1 MLFNNNLLNILN
13 KLNLIEY
20 IEKIKLL
27 NNQYELKDF
36 ESNNNIDIN
45 KFKSFYE
52 NNKIEF
58 DKFINEYIEYYNLN
72 IKLYKNEINFTKIK
86 TDFLQKYINIIQ
98 YLKKYELLNINN
110 N

>member
-1 MLFNNNLLNILN
+1 MLFNNNLLNILT

-27 NNQYELKDF
+27 NNEYELKDF

-45 KFKSFYE
+45 NFKSFYE

-58 DKFINEYIEYYNLN
+58 NKFINEYIEYYNLN
-72 IKLYKNEINFTKIK
+72 IKLYKNEINLTEIK

>member
-1 MLFNNNLLNILN
+1 MLFNNNLLNILT

-27 NNQYELKDF
+27 NDEYELKDF
-36 ESNNNIDIN
+36 ESNNDIDIN

-58 DKFINEYIEYYNLN
+58 DNFINEYIEYYNLN
-72 IKLYKNEINFTKIK
+72 IKLYKNEINFTEIK
-86 TDFLQKYINIIQ
+86 TDFLQKYVNIIE
-98 YLKKYELLNINN
+98 YLKKI
-110 N
+110 

>member
-1 MLFNNNLLNILN
+1 MLFNINLLNTLT

-27 NNQYELKDF
+27 NNEYELKDF

-58 DKFINEYIEYYNLN
+58 NKFINEYIEYYNLN
-72 IKLYKNEINFTKIK
+72 IKLYKNEINFTDIKI
-86 TDFLQKYINIIQ
+86 DFLQKYMNIIQ
-98 YLKKYELLNINN
+98 YLKKYELLDINN